1 MRDCPFVIH
10 LIKDMIGYLTGQ
22 VKSVGKDHVLVVVD
36 NLGYE
41 VFVPSPTLDKVKVGE
56 EQEFWTHEYLR
67 ENARELY
74 GFPTREEL
82 GLFRDLMKVSGVGP
96 KMALNVLSLG
106 AGRVREAITKGDAG
120 ILGSVSGVGKK
131 TAQKIVLEL
140 KGTIESTDYGLQST
154 EEVVD
159 ALRRLG
165 YSQREA
171 VDALRSVGDAETT
184 EDKIKAALKILGK
197 R

>member
-1 MRDCPFVIH
+1 M
-10 LIKDMIGYLTGQ
+10 K
-22 VKSVGKDHVLVVVD
+22 GKDSAVVVID
-36 NLGYE
+36 NVGYE
-41 VFVPSPTLDKVKVGE
+41 VFVSAPTLDHVKVGE
-56 EQEFWTHEYLR
+56 EREFFTHEYLR

-74 GFPTREEL
+74 GFPSREEL

-140 KGTIESTDYGLQST
+140 KGVLEMGDESSQSS

-171 VDALRSVGDAETT
+171 VEALRLVQDAETT
-184 EDKIKAALKILGK
+184 EEKIKAALKILGK

>member
-1 MRDCPFVIH
+1 MR
-10 LIKDMIGYLTGQ
+10 
-22 VKSVGKDHVLVVVD
+22 GKDSVVVVID
-36 NLGYE
+36 NVGYE
-41 VFVPSPTLDKVKVGE
+41 VFLPALALEKAKVGE
-56 EQEFWTHEYLR
+56 EREFFTHEYLR

-74 GFPTREEL
+74 GFPTKEEL

-106 AGRVREAITKGDAG
+106 ASRVREAITKGDAG

-140 KGTIESTDYGLQST
+140 KGTIEMGDISSQFT
-154 EEVVD
+154 EEALD

-171 VDALRSVGDAETT
+171 SEALSNVQDAETT
-184 EDKIKAALKILGK
+184 EEKIKAALKILGK

>member
-1 MRDCPFVIH
+1 
-10 LIKDMIGYLTGQ
+10 MIAYLKGTIRT
-22 VKSVGKDHVLVVVD
+22 KGKDSVVVLVD

-41 VFVPSPTLDKVKVGE
+41 VSAPAPILEGLHIGE
-56 EQEFWTHEYLR
+56 ERELFTHEYLR

-74 GFPTREEL
+74 GFASRDEL
-82 GLFRDLMKVSGVGP
+82 SLFHDLMKVSGVGP
-96 KMALNVLSLG
+96 KSALNVMSLG
-106 AGRVREAITKGDAG
+106 AARIRDAITKGDAG
-120 ILGSVSGVGKK
+120 ILASVSGVGKK

-140 KGTIESTDYGLQST
+140 KGVLSDAGTVSADLEA
-154 EEVVD
+154 VD

-171 VDALRSVGDAETT
+171 SEALHGIEGETV
-184 EDKIKAALKILGK
+184 EEKIKTALKILGK

>member
-1 MRDCPFVIH
+1 MR
-10 LIKDMIGYLTGQ
+10 
-22 VKSVGKDHVLVVVD
+22 GKDSAIVVID
-36 NLGYE
+36 NVGYE
-41 VFVPSPTLDKVKVGE
+41 VFLSAPALEKVKVGE
-56 EQEFWTHEYLR
+56 EQEFFTHEYLR
-67 ENARELY
+67 ETARELY
-74 GFPTREEL
+74 GFPAKEEL

-106 AGRVREAITKGDAG
+106 AARVREAITKGDAG

-140 KGTIESTDYGLQST
+140 KGTIETGDVSSQSA
-154 EEVVD
+154 EEVID

-171 VDALRSVGDAETT
+171 SEALQHVGAAETT
-184 EDKIKAALKILGK
+184 EEKIKSALKILGK

>member
-1 MRDCPFVIH
+1 
-10 LIKDMIGYLTGQ
+10 MIGYLKGQ
-22 VKSVGKDHVLVVVD
+22 VKSVGKDHILAVVD

-41 VFVPSPTLDKVKVGE
+41 VFVPAPTLERVQAGE
-56 EQEFWTHEYLR
+56 TREFWTHEYLR

-74 GFPTREEL
+74 GFPAREEL

-106 AGRVREAITKGDAG
+106 ASRVRDAITKGDAG
-120 ILGSVSGVGKK
+120 ILGSISGVGKK

-140 KGTIESTDYGLQST
+140 KGVLSDMDAVSADMEA
-154 EEVVD
+154 VD

-171 VDALRSVGDAETT
+171 SEALHGVAGETV
-184 EDKIKAALKILGK
+184 EGKIKSALKILGK

>member
-1 MRDCPFVIH
+1 
-10 LIKDMIGYLTGQ
+10 MIGYLKGQ
-22 VKSVGKDHVLVVVD
+22 VRAIGKDQILLVVN

-41 VFVPSPTLDKVKVGE
+41 VFAPAPTLEKVQPGQE
-56 EQEFWTHEYLR
+56 REFWTHEYLR
-67 ENARELY
+67 ETARELY

-96 KMALNVLSLG
+96 KSALNVLSLG
-106 AGRVREAITKGDAG
+106 AERVREAITKGDAG

-140 KGTIESTDYGLQST
+140 KGVLSDMESASADT
-154 EEVVD
+154 EAVD

-171 VDALRSVGDAETT
+171 SEALHGIEGETV
-184 EDKIKAALKILGK
+184 EEKIKTALKILGK

>member
-1 MRDCPFVIH
+1 
-10 LIKDMIGYLTGQ
+10 MIGYLKGQ
-22 VKSVGKDHVLVVVD
+22 VKSIGKDHVLLVVD

-41 VFVPSPTLDKVKVGE
+41 VYVPSPTLEKAQPRQE
-56 EQEFWTHEYLR
+56 REFWTHEYLR

-82 GLFRDLMKVSGVGP
+82 GLFRDLMRVSGVGP
-96 KMALNVLSLG
+96 KSALNVLSLG

-140 KGTIESTDYGLQST
+140 KGVLSDPDAVSADADA
-154 EEVVD
+154 VD

-171 VDALRSVGDAETT
+171 SEALHGVTGETV
-184 EDKIKAALKILGK
+184 EEKIKSALKILGK

>member
-1 MRDCPFVIH
+1 
-10 LIKDMIGYLTGQ
+10 MIAYLKGQ
-22 VKSVGKDHVLVVVD
+22 VKFKQKDSVVVVVD

-41 VFVPSPTLDKVKVGE
+41 VFMPSPALEHLKSG
-56 EQEFWTHEYLR
+56 QEVEIFTHEYLR

-74 GFPTREEL
+74 GFSTKEEL

-106 AGRVREAITKGDAG
+106 AGRVRDAITKGDAG
-120 ILGSVSGVGKK
+120 FLGSVSGVGKK

-140 KGTIESTDYGLQST
+140 KGVLT
-154 EEVVD
+154 EDGVTNMDDEAVD

-171 VDALRSVGDAETT
+171 REALQSVGEAEST
-184 EDKIKAALKILGK
+184 EDKIKAALKVLGK

>member
-1 MRDCPFVIH
+1 
-10 LIKDMIGYLTGQ
+10 MIGYLKGQ
-22 VKSVGKDHVLVVVD
+22 VESVGKDHALVVVD

-41 VFVPSPTLDKVKVGE
+41 VFVSAPTLEKVRPGE
-56 EQEFWTHEYLR
+56 EREFWTHEYLR

-74 GFPTREEL
+74 GFPAREEL

-106 AGRVREAITKGDAG
+106 ADRVREAITKGDAG

-140 KGTIESTDYGLQST
+140 KGVLSDPDMVSADADA
-154 EEVVD
+154 VD

-171 VDALRSVGDAETT
+171 SEALHGISGDTVE
-184 EDKIKAALKILGK
+184 EKIKSALKILGK

>member
-1 MRDCPFVIH
+1 
-10 LIKDMIGYLTGQ
+10 MISYLKGQ
-22 VKSVGKDHVLVVVD
+22 VQFLQKDGVVVVID

-41 VFVPSPTLDKVKVGE
+41 VFLPAPALERLKIG
-56 EQEFWTHEYLR
+56 QEVELHTHEYIR
-67 ENARELY
+67 DDSRELF
-74 GFPTREEL
+74 GFLTRDEHA
-82 GLFRDLMKVSGVGP
+82 LFDDLMKVSGVGP
-96 KMALNVLSLG
+96 RMGLHVLSLG
-106 AGRVREAITKGDAG
+106 AERVRKAINGGDAG
-120 ILGSVSGVGKK
+120 LLSTVSGVGKK

-140 KGTIESTDYGLQST
+140 KGVLAESSDISSQSS

-171 VDALRSVGDAETT
+171 REALQSVGEAEST
-184 EDKIKAALKILGK
+184 EDKIKATLKILGK

>member
-1 MRDCPFVIH
+1 
-10 LIKDMIGYLTGQ
+10 MIGYLNGQ
-22 VKSVGKDHVLVVVD
+22 VKSVGKDHVLIVVD

-41 VFVPSPTLDKVKVGE
+41 VFVSAPALEKIRPGQ

-74 GFPTREEL
+74 GFPIKEDL

-106 AGRVREAITKGDAG
+106 SGRVREAISKGDAG
-120 ILGSVSGVGKK
+120 LLASVSGVGKK

-140 KGTIESTDYGLQST
+140 KGVLSDMDTVSADT
-154 EEVVD
+154 EAVD

-171 VDALRSVGDAETT
+171 SEALSGATGETV
-184 EDKIKAALKILGK
+184 EEKIKAALKILGK

>member
-1 MRDCPFVIH
+1 
-10 LIKDMIGYLTGQ
+10 MIGYLQGQ
-22 VKSVGKDHVLVVVD
+22 VKSAGKDHVLVVVG

-41 VFVPSPTLDKVKVGE
+41 VFVSVPTLEKVKTGE
-56 EQEFWTHEYLR
+56 EREFWTHEYLR
-67 ENARELY
+67 ENTRELY
-74 GFPTREEL
+74 GFSMREEL
-82 GLFRDLMKVSGVGP
+82 TLFHDLMKVSGVGP
-96 KMALNVLSLG
+96 KSALNVMSLG
-106 AGRVREAITKGDAG
+106 ATKIREAINKGDAG

-140 KGTIESTDYGLQST
+140 KGVLSDASVVSADAEA
-154 EEVVD
+154 VD

-171 VDALRSVGDAETT
+171 SDALHGITGETV
-184 EDKIKAALKILGK
+184 EEKIKTALKILGK